1 MGSIENDVSW
11 VAAHRK
17 GIAGFVAGA
26 GGVLA
31 FLAANQQLGAVA
43 QYAGLALAVLGAAG
57 VYRVPNATGN
67 EPATRAP
74 APGRHP
80 AGS

>member
-1 MGSIENDVSW
+1 
-11 VAAHRK
+11 
-17 GIAGFVAGA
+17 
-26 GGVLA
+26 VLA